1 LEGHPLAVCARCTG
15 LYLGG
20 FVGLSTCL
28 LAPAGVRRRLRPRWF
43 FAALPTVADAAL
55 VGLGLPALTAV
66 PRCAVALPAGMV
78 AGLFLA
84 AAIADLVSP
93 LRLSAATPTARMLEN
108 VDA

>member
-1 LEGHPLAVCARCTG
+1 
-15 LYLGG
+15 
-20 FVGLSTCL
+20 
-28 LAPAGVRRRLRPRWF
+28 
-43 FAALPTVADAAL
+43 
-55 VGLGLPALTAV
+55 
-66 PRCAVALPAGMV
+66 MV